1 MTETFDLIVIGSG
14 AGGSTAAYRC
24 RESGWRVAVVDEL
37 PYGGTCALRGCDP
50 KKVLVGA
57 AELVD
62 WQRRMSG
69 NGLEGSLTIDW
80 PALMRFKQT
89 FTGPVP
95 ASREESFTKAGIT
108 TLHGAA
114 CFTAP
119 DRLVVNGVEY
129 AAHHFLLAVGSR
141 PRALDIPGAEALLT
155 STDFLNLTQLPRRIA
170 FVGAGYISFEFA
182 HLARR
187 AGAEVTIV
195 GRGRPLGQF
204 DHDLVDCLVQH
215 TRDLGVL
222 VLDGTEVTAVDAKP
236 DGVLVLHMDNGETI
250 TADVAIHGAGRVPA
264 TAGMGLDVADIETEP
279 NGAVRVNE
287 YLRSPTNLRVYA
299 AGDAAAPPGSAPLT
313 PAAGYESGIVAANLL
328 GGDYLTPDYRGLPSV
343 VFTIPPL
350 VRVGLTEQEARAEG
364 LDVEIKQSETSGWYS
379 NRRVRETCGMFKTL
393 VDRETDQIVGA
404 HVLGPHAEELIN
416 LFGLAI
422 RQGITASDLRQQL
435 YAYPTVGSDV
445 AYIL

>member
-1 MTETFDLIVIGSG
+1 M
-14 AGGSTAAYRC
+14 
-24 RESGWRVAVVDEL
+24 WR
-37 PYGGTCALRGCDP
+37 
-50 KKVLVGA
+50 
-57 AELVD
+57 
-62 WQRRMSG
+62 
-69 NGLEGSLTIDW
+69 
-80 PALMRFKQT
+80 
-89 FTGPVP
+89 
-95 ASREESFTKAGIT
+95 
-108 TLHGAA
+108 TLK
-114 CFTAP
+114 P
-119 DRLVVNGVEY
+119 N
-129 AAHHFLLAVGSR
+129 
-141 PRALDIPGAEALLT
+141 LD
-155 STDFLNLTQLPRRIA
+155 
-170 FVGAGYISFEFA
+170 
-182 HLARR
+182 
-187 AGAEVTIV
+187 
-195 GRGRPLGQF
+195 
-204 DHDLVDCLVQH
+204 
-215 TRDLGVL
+215 
-222 VLDGTEVTAVDAKP
+222 
-236 DGVLVLHMDNGETI
+236 
-250 TADVAIHGAGRVPA
+250 
-264 TAGMGLDVADIETEP
+264 
-279 NGAVRVNE
+279 GAVRVNE

-445 AYIL
+445 AYML